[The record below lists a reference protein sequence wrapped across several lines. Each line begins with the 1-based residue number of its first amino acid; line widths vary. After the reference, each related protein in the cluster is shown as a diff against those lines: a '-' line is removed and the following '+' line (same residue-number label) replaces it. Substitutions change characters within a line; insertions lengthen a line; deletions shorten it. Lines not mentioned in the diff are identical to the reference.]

1 MTGACELDRSW
12 RFGWP
17 FVAPL
22 LNLIDPL
29 LSESIHTSD
38 DLFRLRN
45 CFDDAVKTLPY
56 RYRRAD
62 APEMT
67 LHRDIYWLGRQW
79 AVTGHGIQAVNK
91 KLNMRFDV
99 EASGIWQDGIDE
111 PMRQLDWFDAEDF
124 AEALRVARR
133 LSQETPAKFQ
143 PLAGGEK

>member
-1 MTGACELDRSW
+1 MEPNPARAV
-12 RFGWP
+12 R
-17 FVAPL
+17 
-22 LNLIDPL
+22 
-29 LSESIHTSD
+29 TS
-38 DLFRLRN
+38 LHP
-45 CFDDAVKTLPY
+45 VST
-56 RYRRAD
+56 AD
-62 APEMT
+62 GNQMT

-99 EASGIWQDGIDE
+99 AASRIWEEGIDQ
-111 PMRQLDWFDAEDF
+111 PMLELAWFDAEDF

>member
-1 MTGACELDRSW
+1 
-12 RFGWP
+12 
-17 FVAPL
+17 
-22 LNLIDPL
+22 
-29 LSESIHTSD
+29 
-38 DLFRLRN
+38 
-45 CFDDAVKTLPY
+45 
-56 RYRRAD
+56 
-62 APEMT
+62 MT

-99 EASGIWQDGIDE
+99 AASRIWEEAADQ
-111 PMRQLDWFDAEDF
+111 PMRELDWFDAEDF